1 VERVGGSQKIPVDVR
16 IIAASNRDLE
26 TMMHEGNFRKD
37 LYFRL
42 SVIPLHIPPLKE
54 RSEDIPALVQCSL
67 DKYAPMLNKSFK
79 SIEPLAMDCMLQY
92 DWPGNVRELENAV
105 EYAVNMAPGDII
117 TLSSLP
123 PRIRDSQQGKTSK
136 VELTLKDRV
145 RDYEKTILQEYLELY
160 GNSYDGKSII
170 AEKLEISRA
179 TLYRKLAE
187 LGLSG

>member
-1 VERVGGSQKIPVDVR
+1 
-16 IIAASNRDLE
+16 
-26 TMMHEGNFRKD
+26 
-37 LYFRL
+37 
-42 SVIPLHIPPLKE
+42 
-54 RSEDIPALVQCSL
+54 
-67 DKYAPMLNKSFK
+67 
-79 SIEPLAMDCMLQY
+79 LAMDCMLQY